1 MATQK
6 QTELIND
13 MLDVLDDEFDYGT
26 IGQKKFYTGKEAY
39 ELISL
44 NKDIFFGIIDD
55 GQCTVKQYNIL
66 TKIAGRKPKYE
77 RHLIGF
83 TQAVDWINKY
93 TKKGVAV

>member
-13 MLDVLDDEFDYGT
+13 MLEVLDNEFDFGT
-26 IGQKKFYTGKEAY
+26 IGKKKFYTGKEAY

-44 NKDIFFGIIDD
+44 NVDMFFGIKDG
-55 GQCTVKQYNIL
+55 GQCTVKQYNQL

-83 TQAVDWINKY
+83 SQAVDWINKY
-93 TKKGVAV
+93 KKIA

>member
-13 MLDVLDDEFDYGT
+13 MLDVLDTEFDFGT
-26 IGQKKFYTGKEAY
+26 IGKKKFYTGKEAY
-39 ELISL
+39 ELIGL
-44 NKDIFFGIIDD
+44 NIDMFFGIKDG

-66 TKIAGRKPKYE
+66 TQIAGRKPKHE

-83 TQAVDWINKY
+83 SQAVDWIKKY
-93 TKKGVAV
+93 QRKIA